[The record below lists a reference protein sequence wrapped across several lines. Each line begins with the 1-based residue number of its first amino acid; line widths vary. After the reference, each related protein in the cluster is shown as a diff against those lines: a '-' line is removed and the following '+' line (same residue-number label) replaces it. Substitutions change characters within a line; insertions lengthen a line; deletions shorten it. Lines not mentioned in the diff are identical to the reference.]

1 MLEGE
6 KREKYKKKILNISWS
21 YFYYRWITLP
31 KCYFLFHPFK
41 IYRIY
46 AQFKVHY
53 KYISQGTFCKGK
65 LAKQEQDQPFRTRIY
80 SCVSCVPADFL
91 KLQQEGIFF

>member
-1 MLEGE
+1 MLEGKKKGE
-6 KREKYKKKILNISWS
+6 IKKKILNISWS
-21 YFYYRWITLP
+21 YFYYPWITHP

-41 IYRIY
+41 IYHIY

-65 LAKQEQDQPFRTRIY
+65 LAKQEQDQSFRTHIY
-80 SCVSCVPADFL
+80 SCVSRVSTDF
-91 KLQQEGIFF
+91 